1 MSSGHIAVARSFPLC
16 ASHAVWCRLA
26 TSRAEIGC
34 LSGMLT
40 AQNAAY
46 WLPLYVN
53 DRIVVV
59 LGTVSCASE
68 RQVKVLRYS
77 EYGRRWVQNNL
88 PGRTAGG
95 R

>member
-1 MSSGHIAVARSFPLC
+1 MSGGHIAVARRFPLC
-16 ASHAVWCRLA
+16 ASHAVRCRLA

-68 RQVKVLRYS
+68 RQLKVLRYS
-77 EYGRRWVQNNL
+77 ECGRLWVQSNL
-88 PGRTAGG
+88 PRQTTVGR
-95 R
+95 